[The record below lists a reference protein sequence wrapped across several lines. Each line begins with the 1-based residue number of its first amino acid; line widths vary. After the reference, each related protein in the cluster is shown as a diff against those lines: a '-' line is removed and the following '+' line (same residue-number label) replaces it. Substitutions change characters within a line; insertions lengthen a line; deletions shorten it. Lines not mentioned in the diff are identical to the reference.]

1 MQSTAI
7 KVLPWCIW
15 LSLRLELPLSSLIAG
30 ETIKVFKH
38 PSLLANP
45 NTDYHKDLHGISQ
58 VNNTKKLLASNE
70 EMYFMS
76 DVLTFIINQNM
87 EQETEM

>member
-1 MQSTAI
+1 MS
-7 KVLPWCIW
+7 
-15 LSLRLELPLSSLIAG
+15 
-30 ETIKVFKH
+30 
-38 PSLLANP
+38 
-45 NTDYHKDLHGISQ
+45 
-58 VNNTKKLLASNE
+58 ASNE